1 MSTPIAQFSG
11 AALYLDT
18 TAFYALLRA
27 LEPAAKDLFN
37 RIERGDYRAYTSVLT
52 FDELSYRLLLALIR
66 DRYPGSPLDQL
77 RQQEEKLIGNG
88 TDRKRGQSTFCCYTE
103 RCVLKDG
110 GPVTW
115 PAYRESTFPACRNI
129 SSNGATIGEHA
140 SFIQTITDVIWR
152 RWEEP
157 PQNTTAEYTVTP

>member
-77 RQQEEKLIGNG
+77 RQQEEKLIATLYPYLSPTLDQLRHFSNLLWL
-88 TDRKRGQSTFCCYTE
+88 D
-103 RCVLKDG
+103 
-110 GPVTW
+110 VTAVDLAGMSQAMLNYHVR
-115 PAYRESTFPACRNI
+115 PRDALNLTAMQKCGCF
-129 SSNGATIGEHA
+129 
-140 SFIQTITDVIWR
+140 DVISEDADFDRIPVLR
-152 RWEEP
+152 R
-157 PQNTTAEYTVTP
+157 YVF

>member
-66 DRYPGSPLDQL
+66 DHYPGSPLDQL
-77 RQQEEKLIGNG
+77 RQQEEKLIATLYPHLAPTLDQLRHFPNLLWLDVTAADLAGLSQAMLNYHVRPRDALHLTAMQKCG
-88 TDRKRGQSTFCCYTE
+88 CFDVVSQDADFDRIP
-103 RCVLKDG
+103 VL
-110 GPVTW
+110 
-115 PAYRESTFPACRNI
+115 
-129 SSNGATIGEHA
+129 
-140 SFIQTITDVIWR
+140 R
-152 RWEEP
+152 R
-157 PQNTTAEYTVTP
+157 YVF

>member
-27 LEPAAKDLFN
+27 LEPAVKDLFD

-77 RQQEEKLIGNG
+77 RQQEEKLIATLYPQLAPTLDQLRHFPNLLWLDVTAVDLAGMSQAMLNYHVRPRDALHLTAMQKYG
-88 TDRKRGQSTFCCYTE
+88 CFDVVSQDADFDRIP
-103 RCVLKDG
+103 VL
-110 GPVTW
+110 
-115 PAYRESTFPACRNI
+115 
-129 SSNGATIGEHA
+129 
-140 SFIQTITDVIWR
+140 R
-152 RWEEP
+152 R
-157 PQNTTAEYTVTP
+157 YVF

>member
-27 LEPAAKDLFN
+27 LEPAAKDLFD
-37 RIERGDYRAYTSVLT
+37 RIEHGDYRAYTSVLT

-77 RQQEEKLIGNG
+77 RQQEEKLIATLYPHLAPTLDQLRHFPNLLWLDVTAADLAGMSQAMLNYHVRPRDALHLTAMQKCG
-88 TDRKRGQSTFCCYTE
+88 CFDVVSQDADFDRIP
-103 RCVLKDG
+103 VL
-110 GPVTW
+110 
-115 PAYRESTFPACRNI
+115 
-129 SSNGATIGEHA
+129 
-140 SFIQTITDVIWR
+140 R
-152 RWEEP
+152 R
-157 PQNTTAEYTVTP
+157 YVF

>member
-27 LEPAAKDLFN
+27 LEPAAKDLFD

-77 RQQEEKLIGNG
+77 RQQEEKLIATLYPHLSPTLDQLRHFPNLLWLDVTAVDLAGMSQAMLNYHVRPRDALHLTAMQKCG
-88 TDRKRGQSTFCCYTE
+88 CFDVVSQDADFDRIP
-103 RCVLKDG
+103 VL
-110 GPVTW
+110 
-115 PAYRESTFPACRNI
+115 
-129 SSNGATIGEHA
+129 
-140 SFIQTITDVIWR
+140 R
-152 RWEEP
+152 R
-157 PQNTTAEYTVTP
+157 YVF

>member
-77 RQQEEKLIGNG
+77 RQQEEKLIATLYPHLSPTLDQLRHFPNLLWLDVTAADLAGLSQAMLNYHVRPRDALHLTAMQKCG
-88 TDRKRGQSTFCCYTE
+88 CFDVVSQDADFDRIP
-103 RCVLKDG
+103 VL
-110 GPVTW
+110 
-115 PAYRESTFPACRNI
+115 
-129 SSNGATIGEHA
+129 
-140 SFIQTITDVIWR
+140 R
-152 RWEEP
+152 R
-157 PQNTTAEYTVTP
+157 YVF